1 MSPPSNMV
9 TPEQVKSLLVIG
21 CHLDDAASVL
31 VQVVREKLARIV
43 PGVGGG
49 LDGRNLVDQRDQNGD
64 TTRKLPHSNAR
75 PFSRG

>member
-1 MSPPSNMV
+1 MV
-9 TPEQVKSLLVIG
+9 TPKQVEPLLVIG

-49 LDGRNLVDQRDQNGD
+49 LGVGSLVYKEG
-64 TTRKLPHSNAR
+64 LWALFH
-75 PFSRG
+75 